1 METVGMPTVDTGMTA
16 LASLARE
23 EDHGGKVD
31 LASPAR
37 EVDLA
42 SPAREEDHGGKADL
56 ASPAREE
63 DHGGKA
69 DLASPAR
76 DHLTEAGVVTVDT
89 TTQAGMVIMMDI
101 IVPLSQRD
109 NKDTSVDVPRS
120 NRSSALHKDDIEIAS
135 ERKEDRG

>member
-1 METVGMPTVDTGMTA
+1 MTA

-23 EDHGGKVD
+23 EDHGGKAD

-42 SPAREEDHGGKADL
+42 SPAREEDHGGMVDL
-56 ASPAREE
+56 ASLARE
-63 DHGGKA
+63 HGPVEEVGG
-69 DLASPAR
+69 LASLAR
-76 DHLTEAGVVTVDT
+76 EDQPTEAGVVAVDT

-101 IVPLSQRD
+101 TVPLSQRD